1 MQIDSYQRKARKE
14 ELWNTL
20 AHPLHTN
27 EFRLCV
33 FSFVSSLLQG
43 LGRSRSQGGQWGALA
58 WTFPQSSWLVQRNVS
73 SLCSPPPLQTDSQI
87 PNLVSSLWEW
97 SNTNYFNR
105 LIQEINGRKQ
115 AQDLIP
121 VLHVGLPVKQSRLQ
135 GSSFWGEMC
144 V

>member
-1 MQIDSYQRKARKE
+1 MQIDSYQRKEEKE

-43 LGRSRSQGGQWGALA
+43 LGRSRSQSGQRGALV

-87 PNLVSSLWEW
+87 PNLVSSL
-97 SNTNYFNR
+97 
-105 LIQEINGRKQ
+105 
-115 AQDLIP
+115 
-121 VLHVGLPVKQSRLQ
+121 
-135 GSSFWGEMC
+135 
-144 V
+144 